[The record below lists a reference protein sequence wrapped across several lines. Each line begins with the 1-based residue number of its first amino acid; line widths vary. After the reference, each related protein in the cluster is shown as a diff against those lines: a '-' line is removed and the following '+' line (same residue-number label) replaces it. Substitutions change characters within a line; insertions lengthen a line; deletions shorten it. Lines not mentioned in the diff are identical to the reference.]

1 MLVGNGSGGCCDCG
15 DPEAFHVGA
24 PRCGIH
30 VVSTADQDPAPIPDE
45 VRESIKETMET
56 ALDFFIDILSTTTL
70 EKIEVNEDDCNQAAK
85 WGQLNYELDVP
96 HDEEDF
102 GDWVVVLYNDEIH
115 SYNDVTLQ
123 LSRLDAERYH
133 DAASLCV
140 AREIDTSGRDPIA
153 KSPDLAKMLNAAEQ
167 IMRIGL
173 FCSVRTERDYL
184 RECLGGIILEWLV
197 DCISIGVSVGGD
209 EMILREIMCQ
219 VLARPWNMGIW
230 YPDPRVELE
239 PQFVRF
245 EDELPFDSFKTDWTA
260 PSPQSEKYEELWN
273 ESEYIRLDWLLFFDA
288 RLWKSMR
295 KCVKSIILGCLLGG
309 KVEAAGKAI
318 DQWGPRN
325 WKRITGIPSPW
336 HLVNERHPLCSR
348 FRTALSTVVEI

>member
-15 DPEAFHVGA
+15 DPEAFHAGA

-30 VVSTADQDPAPIPDE
+30 VASAPDADPPPIPDE

-56 ALDFFIDILSTTTL
+56 ALDFFIDVLSTTPL
-70 EKIEVNEDDCNQAAK
+70 EKIEINEDDCNQATK
-85 WGQLNYELDVP
+85 WAHLNYELDSP
-96 HDEEDF
+96 HNEKEY
-102 GDWVVVLYNDEIH
+102 GDWILTLYNDEIH
-115 SYNDVTLQ
+115 SYTDVTFQ
-123 LSRLDAERYH
+123 LERLDAQRY
-133 DAASLCV
+133 DKEGALCV
-140 AREIDTSGRDPIA
+140 ARKIDTVGRDPIA
-153 KSPDLAKMLNAAEQ
+153 KSPDQAKIIENAEL

-173 FCSVRTERDYL
+173 FCSVRPERDYL

-209 EMILREIMCQ
+209 EMILRETMCQ
-219 VLARPWNMGIW
+219 VLAGAWNMGIS

-245 EDELPFDSFKTDWTA
+245 GDELPSDSFKTDWTA
-260 PSPQSEKYEELWN
+260 LSPDSENFEELWN

-309 KVEAAGKAI
+309 KVEVAGTAI
-318 DQWGPRN
+318 DPWGPRN
-325 WKRITGIPSPW
+325 WKRITGIQSFQSYSRKVSVSP
-336 HLVNERHPLCSR
+336 
-348 FRTALSTVVEI
+348 EISHNCVDYG